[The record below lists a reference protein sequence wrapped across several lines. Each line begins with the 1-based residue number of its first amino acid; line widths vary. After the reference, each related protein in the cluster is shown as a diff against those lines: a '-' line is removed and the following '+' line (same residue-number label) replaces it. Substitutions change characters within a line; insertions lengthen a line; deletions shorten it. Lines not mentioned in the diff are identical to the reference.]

1 MTDNPASLRSSL
13 ARTKKAE
20 IEAFGLG
27 DPRLSLHQSALQ
39 DFYLVSVLSVLGYIV
54 ALVLDLGDLF
64 LAFTAS
70 HESWEIDEIFM
81 AALFSLVGLCWISW
95 RQWRRYDE
103 EISRRIAL
111 EEDIIEM
118 RLMADSLSQNKTAF
132 LANLGHDLRTPLNGI
147 LGFAQLL
154 EEEPFGPIA
163 NERYKNYIRSI
174 RESAAML
181 DERIATCLDPDK
193 VEFGAEPLQMKPWP
207 VKDLIAS
214 ALPIVAPVAESAGI
228 RIELN
233 VEADLPYVHA
243 DERAIKKILVNLIS
257 NAIKFNRPKG
267 AIRISAKL
275 TDGKALE
282 LIVQDNGIGIA
293 IDDLD
298 PRWSHPQLIEPQAG
312 AQPRHGMG
320 GGLSVVQDLIDMHG
334 AAIVVRSIPKRGT
347 TVILTFPPDRL
358 VDPASQQSP
367 SLVRYAE

>member
-1 MTDNPASLRSSL
+1 MTNNPSSLRSSL

-20 IEAFGLG
+20 LEALGLG

-81 AALFSLVGLCWISW
+81 AALFSLVGLCWLSW

-111 EEDIIEM
+111 EEDIVEM
-118 RLMADSLSQNKTAF
+118 RMMADSLSQNKTAF
-132 LANLGHDLRTPLNGI
+132 LANLGHDLRTPLNGV

-163 NERYKNYIRSI
+163 NERYKNYIKSI

-181 DERIATCLDPDK
+181 DERLTTCLDPDK

-214 ALPIVAPVAESAGI
+214 ALPIVAPVAESGGI
-228 RIELN
+228 RIELD
-233 VEADLPYVHA
+233 VEADLPNVHA
-243 DERAIKKILVNLIS
+243 DQRAIKKILVNLIS

-298 PRWSHPQLIEPQAG
+298 PRWSHPQMIKPQAG

-320 GGLSVVQDLIDMHG
+320 VGLSVVQDLIDMHG
-334 AAIVVRSIPKRGT
+334 ASLVVRSIPKRGT

-358 VDPASQQSP
+358 VVSAPQQSP
-367 SLVRYAE
+367 LVRYAE